1 MHKKRSFPLR
11 ISSVNVTESAEILNG
26 IKKYLKKYLFIFLCS
41 GECYTY
47 TSKDFWILLKTLM
60 FTHYKNLAS
69 FL

>member
-1 MHKKRSFPLR
+1 MHKRRSFPLR

-41 GECYTY
+41 GGCYTY
-47 TSKDFWILLKTLM
+47 TSEDFWILLKTLM